1 MLLMSKEFTDKDR
14 SMKTQLLLSTSG
26 SDEKI
31 SGEKVWK
38 VNGYFD
44 EVKPEMNIEK
54 VNIPENTLLYVNQGF
69 ISTVKNGDLAMY
81 AHNFIIG
88 QLLVAANQPE
98 DISQYQCKENETKLL
113 TCVYDLESGKFK
125 GLRLML
131 AYIMK
136 MRSFFLMVSLRVNL
150 KFSIHM
156 LSNRFRTLSLRPH
169 SKNIFRRFSMKEKMK
184 LVLIC
189 FITYLLYQI
198 ERRK

>member
-1 MLLMSKEFTDKDR
+1 MISKSVFVNFFIGRNDILQNQKANMLLMSKEVSDKDR
-14 SMKTQLLLSTSG
+14 SMKTQLLLTTSG

-31 SGEKVWK
+31 SGEKVWNA
-38 VNGYFD
+38 NGYFA

-54 VNIPENTLLYVNQGF
+54 VNIPENTLIYINQGF

-98 DISQYQCKENETKLL
+98 DISQYECKENETKLL

-131 AYIMK
+131 AYIII
-136 MRSFFLMVSLRVNL
+136 RGDFFLMVSIRLNL
-150 KFSIHM
+150 KFFITM
-156 LSNRFRTLSLRPH
+156 LSNRFRTTSFQPDSR
-169 SKNIFRRFSMKEKMK
+169 NISRRF
-184 LVLIC
+184 
-189 FITYLLYQI
+189 
-198 ERRK
+198 